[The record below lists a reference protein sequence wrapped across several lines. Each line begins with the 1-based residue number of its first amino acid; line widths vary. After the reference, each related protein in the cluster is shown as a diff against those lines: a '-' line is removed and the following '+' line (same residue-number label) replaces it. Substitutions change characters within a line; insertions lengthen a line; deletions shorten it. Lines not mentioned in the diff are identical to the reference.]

1 MGNAVTALTPL
12 GSLTAS
18 ATAQAVEG
26 HLVYQAEAHVVLTA
40 KGQHF
45 LRIGAAQ
52 AFFAEDAVDA
62 LGLAGK
68 QFQHR
73 LEARQQRGL
82 FSFIMHMS
90 LRAVCI
96 GRRAA

>member
-1 MGNAVTALTPL
+1 MTK
-12 GSLTAS
+12 S
-18 ATAQAVEG
+18 ATPGGSSGGFARPALRKAGDADVHPTTPPPSPEEPS
-26 HLVYQAEAHVVLTA
+26 L
-40 KGQHF
+40 
-45 LRIGAAQ
+45 LRIGATQ

-62 LGLAGK
+62 LGFAGK
-68 QFQHR
+68 QFQHG

-82 FSFIMHMS
+82 FSFIMHMR